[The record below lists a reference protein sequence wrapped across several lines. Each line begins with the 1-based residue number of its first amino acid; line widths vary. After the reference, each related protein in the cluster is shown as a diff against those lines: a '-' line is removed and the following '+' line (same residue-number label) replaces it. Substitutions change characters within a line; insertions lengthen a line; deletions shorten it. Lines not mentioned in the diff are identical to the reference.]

1 MSSSLL
7 AQLKHRFFK
16 KSHDALVWFGFST
29 ALPDP
34 ALWQLFRAS
43 LGLFLQRSKRL
54 QVLPVAG
61 TASLAPPANCWCLV
75 CFLAPGWGFPCGIPR
90 AACSGA
96 VPTPEPSQSQPQH
109 APASL
114 QPITPGLPCSQGTS
128 WVLFGGCWGAPA
140 HLLLTSCSTSS
151 HCSES
156 VVSLQ
161 NTHTHT
167 QMYTHIYMNTFNF
180 LCDTDTPGCVSW
192 LIQDL

>member
-1 MSSSLL
+1 M
-7 AQLKHRFFK
+7 
-16 KSHDALVWFGFST
+16 WFGFST

-43 LGLFLQRSKRL
+43 LGLFLQRSQRL

-96 VPTPEPSQSQPQH
+96 VPTPEPSQGQPQH
-109 APASL
+109 PPASL

-128 WVLFGGCWGAPA
+128 WVLRS
-140 HLLLTSCSTSS
+140 SCSPPAPPVATAQNLLS
-151 HCSES
+151 HSKIH
-156 VVSLQ
+156 
-161 NTHTHT
+161 THTHADVYAHIHEYF
-167 QMYTHIYMNTFNF
+167 QSPLWHRHSRMYVLANSGPVGTEMCIRWGSG
-180 LCDTDTPGCVSW
+180 LS
-192 LIQDL
+192 